1 VVKQLIKES
10 DINRA
15 KTWTVSAVLDNDL
28 LLTEHI
34 NEAPIPNE
42 PRKMNFII
50 IGLCTKGRLKYQL
63 DTQDQYINAGDMIIV
78 SENRIIDKYESSS
91 DFEGLVMMISINFFH
106 EIIQTVRDVNSLF
119 IFARS
124 HPVISLENKEIEAFK
139 EYFHVIQKRLGDK
152 GNFFRRDLIR
162 SLLLAMLYD
171 VGNFIYRFK
180 ETDRPQTR
188 AESFFTRFIKMV
200 EEHCKHERRVGWYA
214 LQLGIT
220 PKYLSEAVKS
230 VSKRT
235 PNQWIDNYVL
245 MEIRVMLKNSTK
257 SVKEISNEMNF
268 PNQSFMGRFFKEH
281 MGMTPRE
288 YRRS

>member
-1 VVKQLIKES
+1 MKQLIKES

-152 GNFFRRDLIR
+152 GKFFRRDLIR

>member
-1 VVKQLIKES
+1 MKQLIKES

-63 DTQDQYINAGDMIIV
+63 DTQDQYINAGDIIIV
-78 SENRIIDKYESSS
+78 SENRIFDKYESSS

-200 EEHCKHERRVGWYA
+200 EKHCKHERRVGWYA

>member
-1 VVKQLIKES
+1 MKQLIKES

-281 MGMTPRE
+281 MCMTPRE

>member
-1 VVKQLIKES
+1 MKQIIKES

-220 PKYLSEAVKS
+220 PKYLSETVKS

>member
-1 VVKQLIKES
+1 MVKQLIKES

-220 PKYLSEAVKS
+220 PKYLSETVKS

>member
-1 VVKQLIKES
+1 
-10 DINRA
+10 
-15 KTWTVSAVLDNDL
+15 
-28 LLTEHI
+28 
-34 NEAPIPNE
+34 
-42 PRKMNFII
+42 MNFII

-245 MEIRVMLKNSTK
+245 MEIRGMLKNSTK

>member
-1 VVKQLIKES
+1 MKQLIKES

-180 ETDRPQTR
+180 ESDRPQTR

>member
-1 VVKQLIKES
+1 MKQLIKES

-50 IGLCTKGRLKYQL
+50 IRLCTKGRLKYQL

-220 PKYLSEAVKS
+220 PKYLSETVKS

>member
-1 VVKQLIKES
+1 VKQLIKES

>member
-1 VVKQLIKES
+1 MKQLIKES

-139 EYFHVIQKRLGDK
+139 EYFHVIQKRLDDK

-220 PKYLSEAVKS
+220 PKYLSETVKS

>member
-1 VVKQLIKES
+1 MKQLIKES

-188 AESFFTRFIKMV
+188 AESFCTRFIKMV

>member
-1 VVKQLIKES
+1 
-10 DINRA
+10 
-15 KTWTVSAVLDNDL
+15 
-28 LLTEHI
+28 
-34 NEAPIPNE
+34 
-42 PRKMNFII
+42 
-50 IGLCTKGRLKYQL
+50 
-63 DTQDQYINAGDMIIV
+63 
-78 SENRIIDKYESSS
+78 
-91 DFEGLVMMISINFFH
+91 
-106 EIIQTVRDVNSLF
+106 
-119 IFARS
+119 
-124 HPVISLENKEIEAFK
+124 
-139 EYFHVIQKRLGDK
+139 
-152 GNFFRRDLIR
+152 
-162 SLLLAMLYD
+162 
-171 VGNFIYRFK
+171 
-180 ETDRPQTR
+180 
-188 AESFFTRFIKMV
+188 MV

>member
-1 VVKQLIKES
+1 MVKQIIKES

-220 PKYLSEAVKS
+220 PKYLSETVKS

>member
-1 VVKQLIKES
+1 MKQLIKES

-220 PKYLSEAVKS
+220 PKYLSETVKS

>member
-1 VVKQLIKES
+1 MVKQLIKES

>member
-1 VVKQLIKES
+1 
-10 DINRA
+10 
-15 KTWTVSAVLDNDL
+15 
-28 LLTEHI
+28 
-34 NEAPIPNE
+34 
-42 PRKMNFII
+42 MNFII

-63 DTQDQYINAGDMIIV
+63 DTQDQYINAGDIIIV
-78 SENRIIDKYESSS
+78 SENRIFDKYESSS

>member
-1 VVKQLIKES
+1 MKQLIKES

-15 KTWTVSAVLDNDL
+15 KTWTVSAFLDNDL

-220 PKYLSEAVKS
+220 PKYLSETVKS

>member
-1 VVKQLIKES
+1 
-10 DINRA
+10 
-15 KTWTVSAVLDNDL
+15 
-28 LLTEHI
+28 
-34 NEAPIPNE
+34 
-42 PRKMNFII
+42 MNFII

-220 PKYLSEAVKS
+220 PKYLSETVKS

>member
-1 VVKQLIKES
+1 MKQLIKES

-245 MEIRVMLKNSTK
+245 MEIRGMLKNSTK

>member
-1 VVKQLIKES
+1 MKQIIKES

>member
-1 VVKQLIKES
+1 MKQIIKES

-15 KTWTVSAVLDNDL
+15 KTWTVSTVLDNDL

-42 PRKMNFII
+42 PRKMNFVI

-220 PKYLSEAVKS
+220 PKYLSETVKS

>member
-1 VVKQLIKES
+1 MKQLSKES

>member
-1 VVKQLIKES
+1 VVKQIIKES

-139 EYFHVIQKRLGDK
+139 EYFHVIQKRLDDK

-220 PKYLSEAVKS
+220 PKYLSETVKS

>member
-1 VVKQLIKES
+1 MVKQLIKES

-63 DTQDQYINAGDMIIV
+63 DTQDQYINAGDIIIV
-78 SENRIIDKYESSS
+78 SENRIFDKYESSS

>member
-1 VVKQLIKES
+1 MKQLIKES

>member
-1 VVKQLIKES
+1 MKQLIKES

-281 MGMTPRE
+281 MDMTPRE